1 MMLFA
6 DRKESNHK
14 TINKIVWVDNSA
26 TRVIVKKPH
35 MEMYKGNGQHQF
47 LGFWSP
53 QAGEGYK
60 KRSEWWEDNS

>member
-1 MMLFA
+1 MMLFT

-35 MEMYKGNGQHQF
+35 MEMCKGNGQHEF
-47 LGFWSP
+47 LGF
-53 QAGEGYK
+53 
-60 KRSEWWEDNS
+60 